1 LCTAEY
7 SIGDE
12 TSCASELSMEFQ
24 MTQTELRTYFRQV
37 TEALS
42 QLDNAYADYQ
52 DIVDKQNELLKDLQQ
67 LNRENAIEEKQR
79 AFLLNKA
86 KQILGTS
93 VDMVNSKE

>member
-1 LCTAEY
+1 
-7 SIGDE
+7 
-12 TSCASELSMEFQ
+12 M
-24 MTQTELRTYFRQV
+24 TELMTTQGELTDYFQQV
-37 TEALS
+37 TEALR
-42 QLDNAYADYQ
+42 QLDSAYGDYQ

-93 VDMVNSKE
+93 VDMVNGKE